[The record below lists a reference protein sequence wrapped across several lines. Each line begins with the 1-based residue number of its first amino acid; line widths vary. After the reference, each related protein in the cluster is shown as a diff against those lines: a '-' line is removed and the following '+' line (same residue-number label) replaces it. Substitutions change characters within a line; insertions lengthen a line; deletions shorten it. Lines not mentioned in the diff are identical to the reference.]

1 MSKKHNIRWTEDD
14 REALRKAVKNFNA
27 RRARLIKKFPEKE
40 RAFPEK
46 VTVKAIKELI
56 QTRNDLNRE
65 LNALQRFNHKT
76 AKLVVIPNNDYNLET
91 TKWQRN
97 EMSRRAGII
106 NRKRKKRLK
115 DVMETELT
123 YQGEKLGY
131 TIGQFGMGKADEV
144 ALLPVRPFTKSM
156 TRTSF
161 NKKYDAL
168 LNESRDRYWSERE
181 QIMQVNFIESI
192 LHNYNPEDVK
202 DIVKR
207 ISEMSFKE
215 FYKIFKSDTHG
226 FEIASFEA
234 SKVDYEN
241 YLSALRATWLP
252 NYKEGE

>member
-1 MSKKHNIRWTEDD
+1 MSKRYNIRWTEDD
-14 REALRKAVKNFNA
+14 NEALRKAVKNFNA

-40 RAFPEK
+40 KAFPEK
-46 VTVKAIKELI
+46 VTVKAMKELI
-56 QTRNDLNRE
+56 QTRNDLKREIRALNR
-65 LNALQRFNHKT
+65 FKHKT
-76 AKLVVIPNNDYNLET
+76 AELIVLPNNDNNLEI

-144 ALLPVRPFTKSM
+144 ALLPVNAFTKGM
-156 TRTSF
+156 TRTSL
-161 NKKYDAL
+161 KKKFDAL
-168 LNESRDRYWSERE
+168 QNESRDMYWTERE
-181 QIMQVNFIESI
+181 QDMQIAFVEAIMQ
-192 LHNYNPEDVK
+192 NYNPEDVQ
-202 DIVKR
+202 DVVKQ
-207 ISEMSFKE
+207 ILGMDFKE
-215 FYKIFKSDTHG
+215 FYKVFKSDTHG

-241 YLSALRATWLP
+241 YLSALKATWLP
-252 NYKEGE
+252 NYKEGV